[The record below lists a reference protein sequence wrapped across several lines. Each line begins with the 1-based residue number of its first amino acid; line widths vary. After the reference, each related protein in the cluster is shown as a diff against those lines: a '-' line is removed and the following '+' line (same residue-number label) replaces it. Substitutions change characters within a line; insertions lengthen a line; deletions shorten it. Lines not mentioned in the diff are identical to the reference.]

1 MRVRGSRPRH
11 GLVNGTTKTL
21 QQVILSDTEFQ
32 FYGLGVYCKPPPPR
46 LRWPPCIA
54 RTHCLPPSSHLRH
67 SNVLCRRL
75 PIPLHSLCVPAPP
88 PVPSPP
94 LQCRSLHF
102 DQSDAIQLITFS
114 TECLSRRRRRREP
127 LRCPSSGTQRAPGTD
142 ASGCHTSNS
151 AALLRCSPLIPS
163 ARPSA
168 VAPSLITAHSVPD
181 HRSSGRSKWQQVIK
195 QERWQLGM

>member
-75 PIPLHSLCVPAPP
+75 PIPLHSLGVPAPP

-114 TECLSRRRRRREP
+114 TECLSRRRRRSREP
-127 LRCPSSGTQRAPGTD
+127 LRCPSSGTQRAPGTRATPANRRPCS
-142 ASGCHTSNS
+142 ASRRSF
-151 AALLRCSPLIPS
+151 
-163 ARPSA
+163 RPS
-168 VAPSLITAHSVPD
+168 VGPPLLPP
-181 HRSSGRSKWQQVIK
+181 
-195 QERWQLGM
+195 